1 MKRPKKRLTKFKI
14 GDMVAIND
22 IQDGFDM
29 GVIVCEDKPEDIA
42 NIDFSNEKYYRI
54 VWINYVNREGGKHSI
69 DSEYE
74 VSDFRKFYLRW
85 EKKNVK

>member
-1 MKRPKKRLTKFKI
+1 MKRPEKKLTKFKI

-22 IQDGFDM
+22 IQEGFDL
-29 GVIVCEDKPEDIA
+29 GVIVCEDTLEDIPNA
-42 NIDFSNEKYYRI
+42 HFGDAKYYRI
-54 VWINYVNREGGKHSI
+54 VWVNYVNREGGKHSI

>member
-22 IQDGFDM
+22 IQDGFDL
-29 GVIVCEDKPEDIA
+29 GVIVCEDKPEDMP
-42 NIDFSNEKYYRI
+42 NVDFSNEKYYRI
-54 VWINYVNREGGKHSI
+54 VWVNYVNREGGKHSI

-74 VSDFRKFYLRW
+74 VSDFRNFYLDW
-85 EKKNVK
+85 EKENVK